1 MFLIDTDLLHDYFGL
16 NAYKNNKRR
25 EGGRDK
31 DVEWKRSFFYLS
43 MYWKPGPWTLLSIDC
58 FCRAPKFCQLVN
70 LISYCIWLDLL
81 HHVKHFGFYKEVR

>member
-31 DVEWKRSFFYLS
+31 DVEWKRSFSIFQCIGNRALGPYL
-43 MYWKPGPWTLLSIDC
+43 
-58 FCRAPKFCQLVN
+58 V
-70 LISYCIWLDLL
+70 LIAFAVLQNFAS
-81 HHVKHFGFYKEVR
+81 